1 MPEEYRYL
9 LDNPKALPS
18 VRSIVTAPPGWCI
31 VESDYATAE
40 LRAWAYIAGDQQMID
55 LLTKPDPC
63 FAKVKPEKMV
73 DDDCVCRLTFPEY
86 IDTQEFQEY
95 VMTYTV
101 DNKVLARFTEEDLV
115 KDKDGNLVNSKQD
128 LHWGLAEMMQKRPRE
143 VLSKKADRSGSK
155 VANFCLSSTCV
166 VLTPSGWK
174 KIPDVL
180 PSDLVW
186 DGVEWVSHGGVVWRG
201 VRRVFDYQGLRGTFE
216 HEVFTEDCVGPL
228 HLADV
233 IRKWYTLTRP
243 ELPEGY
249 TAYNLKDTPDI
260 GDGLD
265 DTYDIL
271 DAGPRN
277 RFTCNNVLVS
287 NSTAYGASGNTLE
300 RKIES
305 DTGIKP
311 LPGTGD
317 KLLETLMKRQPR
329 AFEFMEEMEK
339 SVEDP
344 GYIVAAS
351 GRVRHFHV
359 HSRSTV
365 GNWNYKG
372 VVSALGREGRNYQMQ
387 ESVAATAARA
397 SSWMWQFKRLFGLQG
412 RPIAVLYDSVVTLCP
427 SEERE
432 IWKLAHDLFMY
443 EANGWAYEDRILT
456 YPVDHELNQS
466 WSMKP
471 TEKELEAILA
481 VPEGTKEN
489 QVAAKK
495 WLQEKLAFVRKF
507 PKMSVKGADWMLKA
521 TQAQE

>member
-1 MPEEYRYL
+1 
-9 LDNPKALPS
+9 
-18 VRSIVTAPPGWCI
+18 
-31 VESDYATAE
+31 
-40 LRAWAYIAGDQQMID
+40 MID

-73 DDDCVCRLTFPEY
+73 DEDCVCRLTFPEY

-101 DNKVLARFTEEDLV
+101 DNKVLARFTEDDLV
-115 KDKDGNLVNSKQD
+115 KDEAGNVVHTKQD
-128 LHWGLAEMMQKRPRE
+128 LHWSLAEMMQKRPRE
-143 VLSKKADRSGSK
+143 VLSKKAERGAAK
-155 VANFCLSSTCV
+155 TGNF
-166 VLTPSGWK
+166 
-174 KIPDVL
+174 
-180 PSDLVW
+180 
-186 DGVEWVSHGGVVWRG
+186 
-201 VRRVFDYQGLRGTFE
+201 
-216 HEVFTEDCVGPL
+216 
-228 HLADV
+228 
-233 IRKWYTLTRP
+233 
-243 ELPEGY
+243 
-249 TAYNLKDTPDI
+249 
-260 GDGLD
+260 
-265 DTYDIL
+265 
-271 DAGPRN
+271 
-277 RFTCNNVLVS
+277 
-287 NSTAYGASGNTLE
+287 STAYGASGNTLE

-351 GRVRHFHV
+351 GRVRHFHL
-359 HSRSTV
+359 HSRATV

-397 SSWMWQFKRLFGLQG
+397 SSWMWQFKRLFDLQG

-432 IWKLAHDLFMY
+432 IWKLAHDLFMF
-443 EANGWAYEDRILT
+443 EANGWQYEDRILT

-481 VPEGTKEN
+481 VPVGTKEN
-489 QVAAKK
+489 QVLARK
-495 WLQEKLAFVRKF
+495 WLEEKLAFIRKF
-507 PKMSVKGADWMLKA
+507 PNMSTKGADWMLKSPR
-521 TQAQE
+521 AQ